1 MNSEITLSAKG
12 EKNKDN
18 LCGLENLEKSGTCTV
33 EILIW
38 NYLRKNKFL
47 VLLTI
52 PSAESG

>member
-18 LCGLENLEKSGTCTV
+18 LCGLENLEKSRTCTV
-33 EILIW
+33 EILMW